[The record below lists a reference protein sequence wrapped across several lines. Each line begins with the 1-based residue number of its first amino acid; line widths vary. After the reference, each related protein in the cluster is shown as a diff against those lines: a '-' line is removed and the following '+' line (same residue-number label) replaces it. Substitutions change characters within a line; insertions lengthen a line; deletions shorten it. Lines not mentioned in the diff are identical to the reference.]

1 MMKAQLLRTW
11 TRLKEMAR
19 APMSDDA
26 TWVGHWIVVGATTS
40 LAAGFIGLA
49 SGNAL
54 LWGLWISEAW
64 LIYFVAREVY
74 DWLRHKAAR
83 HNMKRWT
90 KDGIMDLVGPLLHHL
105 IWWGAYL
112 G

>member
-1 MMKAQLLRTW
+1 MQYQLLRIW

-19 APMSDDA
+19 APMSDEA

-40 LAAGFIGLA
+40 MAAGFIGLA
-49 SGNAL
+49 GGNGV
-54 LWGLWISEAW
+54 LWGLWISEVW
-64 LIYFVAREVY
+64 LIYFVGREVH
-74 DWLRHKAAR
+74 DWLKHKHAKHDMR
-83 HNMKRWT
+83 RWT